1 MDIRGTLHQLVDDM
15 LDQDPRRA
23 LIAYRLMAH
32 EHLPWL
38 VISVDLLGP
47 VDLSRRSGD
56 RTHRSDYRPHLGKKI
71 PGHPKPFASPTSGS
85 SCRSDSD

>member
-38 VISVDLLGP
+38 EKRVVALARRENWKWAPIGRLLG
-47 VDLSRRSGD
+47 LAGRR
-56 RTHRSDYRPHLGKKI
+56 
-71 PGHPKPFASPTSGS
+71 
-85 SCRSDSD
+85 